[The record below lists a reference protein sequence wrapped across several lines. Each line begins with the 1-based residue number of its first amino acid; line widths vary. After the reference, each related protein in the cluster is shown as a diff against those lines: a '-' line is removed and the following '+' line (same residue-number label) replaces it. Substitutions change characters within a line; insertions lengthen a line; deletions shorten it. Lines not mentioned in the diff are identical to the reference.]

1 MKEGVYLKKRQS
13 IKKKLLVGM
22 IGLATTISVL
32 CGLTNS
38 ILLYRESIGNME
50 TRMKENA
57 TAYNHSVQN
66 AIATYK
72 QAIET
77 IAADQSITN
86 PGTTSEERNNRMSE
100 LAQKYGFET
109 LAVSDASG
117 NTSDGAN
124 VLNRVYFK
132 QAIAGTTYISS
143 PFVSSTTHKTVLVVS
158 AKITSGAYN
167 GIAIATLSSDTFS
180 KMVRDVSV
188 GQSGYGFISDRVG
201 TIVAHKN
208 QSIVSALTNYV
219 TMAKKDS
226 SYAGAGSLLQSMI
239 ANQSGLQ
246 SVNFNGDNLEVC
258 YEKIPNTDG
267 WSIGVA
273 AKTSEM
279 LGGFYQSIIFTVALM
294 VLFILLA
301 IFVAFRNAKSIA
313 DPIVRLVARIE
324 KLAEGDLH
332 SEVPQIDSSNEIGTL
347 SKSFTKTVDTLR
359 SYVGEISDVLSAIQ
373 KGDCTVEAKQNY
385 RGDFNAIKVSLD
397 TITADLNNIFTK
409 VKASAEQVAGGAEQV
424 SNAAQALSQ
433 GATEQASSVEEL
445 SASLTEVNTKTGAN
459 AANAENANTISMEMS
474 HRMEQGSQQMQQMV
488 AAMSDISDSSEQI
501 QKIIKTIEDI
511 AFQTNI
517 LSLNAAVE
525 AARAGAAGKGFAV
538 VADEVRNLAGKS
550 AEAAKNTSALIEN
563 SLTAVKNGSEIANET
578 EKSFRA
584 ILEDA
589 EKTGKLIENISSDSK
604 EQASS
609 IGQITQG
616 VEQISEVVQTNSA
629 TSEECAAA
637 SEELS
642 SQAQVLKSTL
652 AFLKLK

>member
-1 MKEGVYLKKRQS
+1 MKNKQS
-13 IKKKLLVGM
+13 IKKKLLIGM
-22 IGLATTISVL
+22 IGLATAVSVL

-38 ILLYRESIGNME
+38 ILLYRESISSME
-50 TRMKENA
+50 TRLNESA
-57 TAYNHSVQN
+57 SAYNHSVQN
-66 AIATYK
+66 AIAMYK
-72 QAIET
+72 QAAAA
-77 IAADQSITN
+77 IAGDPSITN
-86 PGTTSEERNNRMSE
+86 LSKTQAERNDRMNE
-100 LAQKYGFET
+100 LAQEYGFASV
-109 LAVSDASG
+109 AVADANG

-124 VLNRVYFK
+124 ISKCIYFK
-132 QAIAGTTYISS
+132 EPMTGKTYISS
-143 PFVSSTTHKTVLVVS
+143 PFLKATTHQTVLAVSS
-158 AKITSGAYN
+158 KITSSSYD
-167 GIAIATLSSDTFS
+167 GIVVATLASDTFS

-188 GQSGYGFISDRVG
+188 GQSGYGFISDREG

-208 QSIVSALTNYV
+208 PSIVSALTNYINL
-219 TMAKKDS
+219 AKKDN
-226 SYAGAGSLLQSMI
+226 SYAGTASLLQNMI
-239 ANQSGLQ
+239 TKQSGLQ
-246 SVNFNGDNLEVC
+246 SVNINGDSLEVS
-258 YEKIPNTDG
+258 YQQIPGTDG
-267 WSIGVA
+267 WSIGVC

-301 IFVAFRNAKSIA
+301 IFIAFRNAKSIA
-313 DPIVRLVARIE
+313 DPIVLLVARIE
-324 KLAEGDLH
+324 KLADGDLH
-332 SEVPQIDSSNEIGTL
+332 TEVPQINSSNEIGTL
-347 SKSFTKTVDTLR
+347 SKSFTDTVDTLR
-359 SYVGEISDVLSAIQ
+359 SYVSEISYVLFALK
-373 KGDCTVEAKQNY
+373 KGDCTVEVKQDY
-385 RGDFNAIKVSLD
+385 RGDFGTIKVSLEKIID
-397 TITADLNNIFTK
+397 NLNDIFTN
-409 VKASAEQVAGGAEQV
+409 VRTSADQVAGGSEQV

-459 AANAENANTISMEMS
+459 ATNAGNANTLSTEMS
-474 HRMEQGSQQMQQMV
+474 GRMEQGSQQMQQMV
-488 AAMSDISDSSEQI
+488 AAMGDISDSSEQI

-525 AARAGAAGKGFAV
+525 AARAGEAGKGFAV

-563 SLTAVKNGSEIANET
+563 SLVAVKNGSEIAGET

-589 EKTGKLIENISSDSK
+589 EKTGKLIGNISTDSNQ
-604 EQASS
+604 QASS

-616 VEQISEVVQTNSA
+616 VEQISAVVQTNSA